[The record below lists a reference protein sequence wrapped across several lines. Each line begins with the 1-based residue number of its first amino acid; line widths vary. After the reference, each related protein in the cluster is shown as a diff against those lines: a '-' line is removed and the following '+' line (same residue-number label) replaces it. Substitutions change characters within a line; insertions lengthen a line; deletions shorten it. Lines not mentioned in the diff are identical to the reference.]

1 MDLVLFRAKRTHFSY
16 TAHANRRV
24 REWRLTAGRIDLLVC
39 HRSELLRH
47 GAVYQ
52 SHLRARLAVTRA
64 TICIMLRRM
73 ERLDLIQRRR
83 SEGDRRQVVVTV
95 TAAGYAAFEKVRPLV
110 DGGAYRRFVDTTLDR
125 LDFDVPAPEKRDRL
139 VRYIGSICAGLG
151 ELGSPPYPSGPLPS
165 PGGAVDPAEAAA
177 LALLRKYVA

>member
-1 MDLVLFRAKRTHFSY
+1 MDLILFRAKRTHFSY

-39 HRSELLRH
+39 HRSELLRY

-64 TICIMLRRM
+64 TICIMLQRM
-73 ERLDLIQRRR
+73 ERLGLIQRRR
-83 SEGDRRQVVVTV
+83 SDTDRRQVVVTV
-95 TAAGYAAFEKVRPLV
+95 TAAGYAAFEKVRHLV
-110 DGGAYRRFVDTTLDR
+110 DGGAYRRLVDATLDR
-125 LDFDVPAPEKRDRL
+125 IDFDVPLSDKRDRL

-151 ELGSPPYPSGPLPS
+151 EVGAPPYPCEPPAPS
-165 PGGAVDPAEAAA
+165 AAVDEAEAAA